1 MTENMVIT
9 ELYIKNFGM
18 LSEKHIRFTDGVQV
32 IYGENESGK
41 STLHGFIRAMLFG
54 LERGR
59 GKAAAKDDFTR
70 YEPWENPG
78 NYAGVLWFLCGGKQ
92 FRLERNFDRYTKRTS
107 LICETDG
114 EELSVEHGDLKV
126 LLGGMT
132 ASLYDSTVSIGQL
145 AAAPGQELARVLE
158 NYAAGLCE
166 TGGADI
172 DVNGALKCLKER
184 LKDAEKALQ
193 KEAGYREEKQ
203 RKLLQECAYLEQDM
217 AALEEEYREK
227 EKVLAGLQA
236 KSGAEKKTPEK
247 REKPEEEKPSEKP
260 EKQGD
265 PERTDRE
272 QEQGRAGKFFAG
284 GAAGVCVGILGN
296 IWGQVLNR
304 WQQTG
309 SGSAFLILS
318 GVILLIGAGLLAAG
332 AYIFFTSDRR
342 NHRRDERNILAADRY
357 SGEEEMNREPDPLQT
372 GQDSKEPGQQERMQ
386 QISENIRR
394 IRWEMERIRVEWKEK
409 EIRCSNLREQSQEQE
424 PGDTEK
430 RLAGRCR
437 ALQTAMEQ
445 IRLAADR
452 LGRQTA
458 GSLNKRA
465 SSIFAALT
473 DGRYGSMDIGGKLQ
487 ISVWDGSRHI
497 PAERLSRGT
506 LEQIYFS
513 VRMAAAEILQE
524 EPMPV
529 ILDETFAFYDEK
541 RLKSALKW
549 LRGQNRQVII
559 LSCNRREKEI
569 LKQF

>member
-1 MTENMVIT
+1 MTEHMVIT

-41 STLHGFIRAMLFG
+41 STLHGFIRAMFFG

-59 GKAAAKDDFTR
+59 GKAALKDDFTR
-70 YEPWENPG
+70 YEPWDNPG
-78 NYAGVLWFLCGGKQ
+78 NYAGVLWFLCGGKK

-114 EELSVEHGDLKV
+114 EELSVEHGDLEM

-145 AAAPGQELARVLE
+145 AAAPGQELSRALE
-158 NYAAGLCE
+158 NYAVSFCE

-184 LKDAEKALQ
+184 QREAEKALQ
-193 KEAGYREEKQ
+193 KEKERREEKR

-217 AALEEEYREK
+217 TALQEEYRGK
-227 EKVLAGLQA
+227 ETILAGLQA
-236 KSGAEKKTPEK
+236 ETGI
-247 REKPEEEKPSEKP
+247 EEKVPEDHRIAEEQKRPKRREDSEIP
-260 EKQGD
+260 
-265 PERTDRE
+265 
-272 QEQGRAGKFFAG
+272 GRAEEPGRAVKFLAG
-284 GAAGVCVGILGN
+284 GAAGVCVGLLGS
-296 IWGQVLNR
+296 IWSQVMSR

-332 AYIFFTSDRR
+332 GYIFFTTDRKKRKYDENKIYISGGDASD
-342 NHRRDERNILAADRY
+342 NQET
-357 SGEEEMNREPDPLQT
+357 DP
-372 GQDSKEPGQQERMQ
+372 GQSAQESKEPGKQERNHQ
-386 QISENIRR
+386 NSDKIRR
-394 IRWEMERIRVEWKEK
+394 IRWEMERIRAEWKEK
-409 EIRCSNLREQSQEQE
+409 EIRCSNLREQSREEE

-465 SSIFAALT
+465 SEIFAALT
-473 DGRYGSMDIGGKLQ
+473 DGRYGSMEIGGKLQ
-487 ISVWDGSRHI
+487 ISVWDGSRRI

-529 ILDETFAFYDEK
+529 ILDETFVFYDEK

>member
-1 MTENMVIT
+1 MTEHMVIT

-41 STLHGFIRAMLFG
+41 STLHGFIRAMFFG

-59 GKAAAKDDFTR
+59 GKAALKDDFTR
-70 YEPWENPG
+70 YEPWDNPG

-107 LICETDG
+107 LVCETDG
-114 EELSVEHGDLKV
+114 EELSVEHGDLEM

-145 AAAPGQELARVLE
+145 AAAPGQELSRALE
-158 NYAAGLCE
+158 NYAVSFCE

-184 LKDAEKALQ
+184 QREAEKALQ
-193 KEAGYREEKQ
+193 KEKERREEKR

-217 AALEEEYREK
+217 TALQEEYRGK
-227 EKVLAGLQA
+227 ETILAGLQA
-236 KSGAEKKTPEK
+236 ETGI
-247 REKPEEEKPSEKP
+247 EEKAPEDHRIAEEQKRPKRREDSEIP
-260 EKQGD
+260 GRAEE
-265 PERTDRE
+265 P
-272 QEQGRAGKFFAG
+272 GRAGKFLAG
-284 GAAGVCVGILGN
+284 GAAGVCVGLLGS
-296 IWGQVLNR
+296 IWSQVMSR

-332 AYIFFTSDRR
+332 GYIFFTTDRKKRKYDENNIYISDRGASD
-342 NHRRDERNILAADRY
+342 NQKI
-357 SGEEEMNREPDPLQT
+357 DP
-372 GQDSKEPGQQERMQ
+372 GQFAQESKEPGKQERNYQ
-386 QISENIRR
+386 NSEKIRR
-394 IRWEMERIRVEWKEK
+394 IRWEMERIRAEWKEK
-409 EIRCSNLREQSQEQE
+409 EIRCSNLREQSREEE

-465 SSIFAALT
+465 SEIFAALT
-473 DGRYGSMDIGGKLQ
+473 DGRYGSMEIGGKLQ
-487 ISVWDGSRHI
+487 ISVWDGSRRI

-529 ILDETFAFYDEK
+529 ILDETFVFYDEK